1 LKRSTGYNE
10 LVRQIAGGSMKPE
23 LDPSKLSLEP
33 LPSFAQDFAQ
43 FLKTREQASGAYIRG
58 NVAPLAAIT
67 SRTDPASFMPP
78 SGVVV
83 TGAEAVTKAHAEGA
97 KHFREGSRGWFEII
111 QAASA
116 GDLGFWTGLHHA
128 EMFIQGQDR
137 PVPMVLRTT
146 EIFRQENGTWK
157 LVHRHADFLK
167 QNA

>member
-1 LKRSTGYNE
+1 
-10 LVRQIAGGSMKPE
+10 MKPE
-23 LDPSKLSLEP
+23 LDPSKLNREP
-33 LPSFAQDFAQ
+33 LPSVAQDFDL
-43 FLKTREQASGAYIRG
+43 FLKSREQASAGYIRG
-58 NVAPLAAIT
+58 NVAPLAAIS

-97 KHFREGSRGWFEII
+97 KHFREGSRGCFEII
-111 QAASA
+111 QAGTA

-146 EIFRQENGTWK
+146 EVFRQENGTWK
-157 LVHRHADFLK
+157 LLHRHADFLN
-167 QNA
+167 QNAERPLTNAGEAR

>member
-1 LKRSTGYNE
+1 MSEFLSEYRGGDRSGLSPE
-10 LVRQIAGGSMKPE
+10 QIEPRHE
-23 LDPSKLSLEP
+23 PSLAM
-33 LPSFAQDFAQ
+33 AQDFAE
-43 FLKTREQASGAYIRG
+43 FLKTREQASAAYIRG
-58 NVAPLAAIT
+58 DVAPLAAIA

-97 KHFREGSRGWFEII
+97 KQFREGSRGRFEII
-111 QAASA
+111 QAGCA

-128 EMFIQGQDR
+128 EMFVQGQDR
-137 PVPMVLRTT
+137 PVLMVLRTT
-146 EIFRQENGTWK
+146 EIFRHENGAWK

>member
-1 LKRSTGYNE
+1 
-10 LVRQIAGGSMKPE
+10 MKPE
-23 LDPSKLSLEP
+23 LDPAKPRHEPSLAV
-33 LPSFAQDFAQ
+33 AQEFEE
-43 FLKTREQASGAYIRG
+43 FLKTREQASAAYIRG
-58 NVAPLAAIT
+58 NVAPLAGIT

-97 KHFREGSRGWFEII
+97 KQFRDGSRGRFEVI
-111 QAASA
+111 QAGSA
-116 GDLGFWTGLHHA
+116 GHLGFWTGLHHA
-128 EMFIQGQDR
+128 EMFVQGQDR

-146 EIFRQENGTWK
+146 EIFRHEDGAWK